1 MDWSPNYCLNCD
13 KQTAEPHYCSQACR
27 LADLEKSAFSAPVTP
42 SLDYSSS
49 SPYSTLSFSATATN
63 RSNIQIQ
70 LPPAFNFA
78 AYRQGSSAAT
88 YSPPSSPRSSAT
100 SSQQN
105 YSTAKYYTSSHSPA
119 LHRSA
124 SEYPPRQRSLN
135 TSTSRSSLSSI
146 ASTST
151 SGLSD
156 QALSELQKYSNSFDH
171 MRDYKRRVTLG

>member
-42 SLDYSSS
+42 SLDYSSA
-49 SPYSTLSFSATATN
+49 SPYNTLSFSVQAAN
-63 RSNIQIQ
+63 RSNVQFQ

-78 AYRQGSSAAT
+78 AYRQGSSSTA
-88 YSPPSSPRSSAT
+88 YSPPASPRSSA
-100 SSQQN
+100 SAQQIQ
-105 YSTAKYYTSSHSPA
+105 SAAKYYTTQQAPT
-119 LHRSA
+119 LQRSQT
-124 SEYPPRQRSLN
+124 EYPTRQRSLN

-146 ASTST
+146 NSTST
-151 SGLSD
+151 AGLSD